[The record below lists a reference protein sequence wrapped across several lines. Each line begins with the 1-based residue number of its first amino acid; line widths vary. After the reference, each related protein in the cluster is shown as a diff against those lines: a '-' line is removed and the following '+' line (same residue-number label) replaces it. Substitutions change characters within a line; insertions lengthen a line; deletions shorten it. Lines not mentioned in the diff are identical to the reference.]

1 MAPQLIKAFTARARR
16 GVSAVLIGVVL
27 IYQWAISPWLG
38 PRCRF
43 DPTCSEYAVAAI
55 RRFGPL
61 RGAWLTL
68 RRISRCHPW
77 GGAAG
82 YDPVPEEF
90 GKDGTAS

>member
-1 MAPQLIKAFTARARR
+1 MAPRLIESFVAQARR
-16 GVSAVLIGVVL
+16 GLAATLIGVVTV
-27 IYQWAISPWLG
+27 YQWAISPWLG

-43 DPTCSEYAVAAI
+43 DPTCSEYAIAAI

-77 GGAAG
+77 GASG
-82 YDPVPEEF
+82 YDPVPEDF
-90 GKDGTAS
+90 GKDGTTS